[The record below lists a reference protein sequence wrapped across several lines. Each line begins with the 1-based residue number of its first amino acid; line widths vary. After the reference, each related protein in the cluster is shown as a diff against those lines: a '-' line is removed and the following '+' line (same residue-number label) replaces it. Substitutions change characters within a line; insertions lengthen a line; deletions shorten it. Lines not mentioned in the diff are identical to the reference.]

1 MMQQFTCS
9 VRSFVRPF
17 IHTYMASKV
26 RNRHCVTI
34 CVHCHSPVRL
44 HCIVFRVNLLG
55 FGSIFLIR
63 ALFCELFYWRWLHFD
78 RSHMP
83 FFGGLIFVS
92 PGQLDYPADLS
103 THSHTCIQINFILY
117 LSWLC
122 YAVKLWYQKNSKMQ
136 STTLMMLRIEKK
148 RCRTNW
154 KRGTGKGAHGDEPAN
169 SPKPTGYYGRWLF
182 ELNGRGKKRI
192 HLTVM
197 ACCFGGLWEKLYQG
211 IR

>member
-1 MMQQFTCS
+1 MSHWTYNKFTCVS
-9 VRSFVRPF
+9 NGLQQIRNRTVFIKSRLCKITGCTHFAHVNMHLVANDAAICLLSSFVRPF

-55 FGSIFLIR
+55 FGSFFLIR

-117 LSWLC
+117 LS
-122 YAVKLWYQKNSKMQ
+122 
-136 STTLMMLRIEKK
+136 
-148 RCRTNW
+148 
-154 KRGTGKGAHGDEPAN
+154 
-169 SPKPTGYYGRWLF
+169 
-182 ELNGRGKKRI
+182 
-192 HLTVM
+192 
-197 ACCFGGLWEKLYQG
+197 
-211 IR
+211 

>member
-1 MMQQFTCS
+1 MQNYRLHTFYTREYASCGKWCSNLLAQF
-9 VRSFVRPF
+9 VRSF

-55 FGSIFLIR
+55 FGSFFLIR

-148 RCRTNW
+148 DAEQIEREERERAHRVMSQPIHPNQPVTMDDGYSNW
-154 KRGTGKGAHGDEPAN
+154 MAE
-169 SPKPTGYYGRWLF
+169 
-182 ELNGRGKKRI
+182 GKKGSI
-192 HLTVM
+192 SL
-197 ACCFGGLWEKLYQG
+197 
-211 IR
+211 